1 MNKLSLVKAINGFSQ
16 CVVIADFTSPIN
28 AEINLPDTF
37 DLWQQFIVPFGSATA
52 KRWIAQLSGMAPIGR
67 RGDLQNPGD
76 RLDPKVS
83 PVLVNEGVYFSLRSS
98 SA

>member
-1 MNKLSLVKAINGFSQ
+1 MPLPTQ
-16 CVVIADFTSPIN
+16 VVPDLTSTIN

-37 DLWQQFIVPFGSATA
+37 DLRQQFIVPFGSATA

-67 RGDLQNPGD
+67 RGELQNLTD

-83 PVLVNEGVYFSLRSS
+83 PVLVNEGVYFSLQSS
-98 SA
+98 CA